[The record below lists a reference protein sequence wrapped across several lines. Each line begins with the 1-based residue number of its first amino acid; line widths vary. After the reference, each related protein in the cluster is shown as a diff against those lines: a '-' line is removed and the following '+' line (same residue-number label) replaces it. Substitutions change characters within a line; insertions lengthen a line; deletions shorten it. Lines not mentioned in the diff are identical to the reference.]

1 VPSSAEGSVP
11 AATASAVQTQQ
22 YSNDSMEAKGEQQD
36 LYQVALLIDQLK
48 HDDVHFRVSASS
60 NLTRIA
66 AALGPERTRDEL
78 IPFLC
83 GEYSALLF

>member
-1 VPSSAEGSVP
+1 
-11 AATASAVQTQQ
+11 
-22 YSNDSMEAKGEQQD
+22 MEAKGEQQD

-60 NLTRIA
+60 NLARIA

-83 GEYSALLF
+83 GEYSALLLLRHYTNKLTPP